1 MVHRAVVNKEKQR
14 LSVAYFLSPT
24 SSAIIECPPQL
35 LDYSSS
41 NPRKYVSFSWGDFRK
56 ELLGQKRVVGKTAL
70 NRYLIPH

>member
-1 MVHRAVVNKEKQR
+1 MHRAVVNKEKQR

-24 SSAIIECPPQL
+24 SSA
-35 LDYSSS
+35 
-41 NPRKYVSFSWGDFRK
+41 RKYVSFSWGDFRK